1 MKTISILIMALAAMA
16 ASDSMAIANEIK
28 VDFDRPGAHGS
39 LPELVKRINEA
50 EHIENVA
57 IPTPVV
63 VTGGITDESNTYQD
77 KLVLAK
83 DLLADITP
91 EMRVDFVSNVH
102 FDGNGINPE
111 GRSILSYAGLT
122 ETRISRIASAFHT
135 SPDVKESDTFPAK
148 SLDMLLKAL
157 PADVKKDFTDN
168 LKFLNGNVVSAKTD
182 LLEST
187 VSPED
192 YEKILDIIMPASTTK
207 SGTGAVTR
215 AKDEVCIAYTGAKSR
230 GVLRGCDW
238 VKGYTCNPAT
248 CVSSKN
254 QN

>member
-1 MKTISILIMALAAMA
+1 MKTTSILIMALAMMTTA
-16 ASDSMAIANEIK
+16 DSMAIANEIK
-28 VDFDRPGAHGS
+28 VDFDSPGACGS
-39 LPELVKRINEA
+39 LPELVTKINEA
-50 EHIENVA
+50 EHIENA
-57 IPTPVV
+57 TIPTPAA
-63 VTGGITDESNTYQD
+63 VTWGIIDGSDTYQD

-91 EMRVDFVSNVH
+91 EMRVDFVSSVH
-102 FDGNGINPE
+102 FDGNGINSE

-122 ETRISRIASAFHT
+122 EPRISRIASAFHA
-135 SPDVKESDTFPAK
+135 SPDVKEPYTFPAR
-148 SLDMLLKAL
+148 SLDMLLKDL
-157 PADVKKDFTDN
+157 PADVKRDFTDN
-168 LKFLNGNVVSAKTD
+168 LKFLNGNIVSAKTD
-182 LLEST
+182 LLESA
-187 VSPED
+187 VSPEN
-192 YEKILDIIMPASTTK
+192 YEKILDIIMPTSTAK

-254 QN
+254 

>member
-1 MKTISILIMALAAMA
+1 
-16 ASDSMAIANEIK
+16 MAIANEIK
-28 VDFDRPGAHGS
+28 VDFDRPGAHES
-39 LPELVKRINEA
+39 LPELVTKINEA
-50 EHIENVA
+50 EHIGNA
-57 IPTPVV
+57 IIPAPVM
-63 VTGGITDESNTYQD
+63 VTWGITAGSDTYLD

-91 EMRVDFVSNVH
+91 EMRVDFVSAVH

-122 ETRISRIASAFHT
+122 ETRISMISRAFHT
-135 SPDVKESDTFPAK
+135 SPAARDSATSSAK
-148 SLDMLLKAL
+148 SLDTLLKDL

-168 LKFLNGNVVSAKTD
+168 LQFLNGNVVSAKTD
-182 LLEST
+182 LLESA
-187 VSPED
+187 VSPEN
-192 YEKILDIIMPASTTK
+192 YEKILNIIMPASTTK
-207 SGTGAVTR
+207 SGTGAATR
-215 AKDEVCIAYTGAKSR
+215 TKDEVCIAYTGAKSR

-254 QN
+254 SN